1 MYNAMRYHFID
12 IITLL
17 ISIISFFKKIKITQ
31 LGSNLSLGEKQ
42 MVSITRTMLRRA
54 KIVLVDEPSSNI
66 DEKMEQLITEA
77 LNETFAQCTV
87 LTIAHK
93 IKTIMTSDKIMVV
106 DKGEVVEFDTPKNL
120 LENSKSNFFKIVK
133 MIEE

>member
-1 MYNAMRYHFID
+1 
-12 IITLL
+12 
-17 ISIISFFKKIKITQ
+17 
-31 LGSNLSLGEKQ
+31 
-42 MVSITRTMLRRA
+42 MLRRA

-77 LNETFAQCTV
+77 LNKTFAQCTV

-93 IKTIMTSDKIMVV
+93 IKTIMASDKIMVV
-106 DKGEVVEFDTPKNL
+106 DKGEVAEFDTPKNL
-120 LENSKSNFFKIVK
+120 LENPKSNFFKIVK

>member
-1 MYNAMRYHFID
+1 
-12 IITLL
+12 
-17 ISIISFFKKIKITQ
+17 
-31 LGSNLSLGEKQ
+31 
-42 MVSITRTMLRRA
+42 
-54 KIVLVDEPSSNI
+54 VLVDEPSSNI